1 MAVNFEPQRVGE
13 TVRPS
18 KTGGRSGGRPAAFLV
33 ALSVLAAA
41 ASHAAEP
48 PGTPIEEKPIPEG
61 NPTVRQ
67 QPFGKTPDGTEQ
79 TLFTC
84 TNRNG
89 CEMKVTTYGA
99 RLVSLTVPDRNG
111 KLENVV
117 LGFDT
122 LEPYL
127 AHKMFFGCTTGRFA
141 NRIAKGQFELDGKK
155 YQLATNNGPN
165 HLHGG
170 LLGLDR
176 KTWIGKPITGPN
188 YVGVEFT
195 YDSPDGEEGY
205 PGKLSLNVSYTW
217 ANDDVLVMGYTAKTD
232 KPTIV
237 NLTNHTYWNLGGV
250 AGGKPVHG
258 TILDEELT
266 IAADKYLPADDTSIP
281 SGELAPVKGTVMDFT
296 TPHRIGERIDSLKKP
311 PSTTKG
317 YDHCYVLRD
326 WKQQD
331 RGSVLQT
338 PLAALVTDPKSGRS
352 MEILTSEPGIQLY
365 TGNFLEG
372 DEKSGGFNQH
382 DAICLETQH
391 YPDSPNKP
399 AFPTTV
405 LKPREMLHSSTMHK
419 FSAK

>member
-1 MAVNFEPQRVGE
+1 M
-13 TVRPS
+13 
-18 KTGGRSGGRPAAFLV
+18 
-33 ALSVLAAA
+33 VLM
-41 ASHAAEP
+41 S
-48 PGTPIEEKPIPEG
+48 
-61 NPTVRQ
+61 VRQ

-99 RLVSLTVPDRNG
+99 RLVSLTVPDRDG

-141 NRIAKGQFELDGKK
+141 NRIAKGQFELEGKK

-176 KTWIGKPITGPN
+176 KTWIGKPIESHRG
-188 YVGVEFT
+188 VGVEFT
-195 YDSPDGEEGY
+195 YDSPDGEEDY
-205 PGKLSLNVSYTW
+205 PGKLSLK
-217 ANDDVLVMGYTAKTD
+217 VLYVLDELRSDTNSLSIHYTATTD
-232 KPTIV
+232 KTTIV

-250 AGGKPVHG
+250 TGGKPVHG
-258 TILDEELT
+258 SILDEELT
-266 IAADKYLPADDTSIP
+266 IDADKFLPADDTSIP
-281 SGELAPVKGTVMDFT
+281 NGDLAPVKGTVMDFT
-296 TPHRIGERIDSLKKP
+296 TPRRIGDRIDALKKP

-326 WKQQD
+326 WKPPKPGEPQVF
-331 RGSVLQT
+331 RG
-338 PLAALVTDPKSGRS
+338 AARVTDPKSGRIMDIS
-352 MEILTSEPGIQLY
+352 TSEPGIQLY

-382 DAICLETQH
+382 DALCLETQH

-405 LKPREMLHSSTMHK
+405 LKPGETFRSITVHS